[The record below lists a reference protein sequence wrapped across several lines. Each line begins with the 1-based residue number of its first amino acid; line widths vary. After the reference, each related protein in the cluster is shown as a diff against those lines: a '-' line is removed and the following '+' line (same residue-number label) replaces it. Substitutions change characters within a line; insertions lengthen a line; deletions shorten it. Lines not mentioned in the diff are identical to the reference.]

1 MVLDAQKMEILMEKY
16 LVIQTAFIGD
26 AVLTLPMI
34 QKLKELN
41 PDTLIDVIAIPST
54 AEIFRLSPA
63 VSHVHIL
70 DKRGLHKNLFR
81 FYKFG
86 KFIKQN
92 NYSRIYAPHRS
103 LRTSLLVMLSGVRE
117 TYGFN
122 VNSLP
127 HIYKY
132 VADYESASH
141 EVERNLRLIRF
152 PVENGNWKVL
162 PEVNLPSEIENKID
176 EYLRKFGKKNRFA
189 AVAPGSV
196 WNTKI
201 YPPEYMDEIIRFLS
215 RKYEQVFIIGG
226 DSDKE
231 ICNAFEDRIKGN
243 VISAAGNFRLAE
255 SIALLGH
262 MDILISNDSAP
273 AHLGMCADIP
283 VLMLYCST
291 VPDFGFYPYNKKS
304 YFLSFDDLFCKPCG
318 IHGFDECPLGSF
330 ACGYNLKPETVIE
343 KIKEMI
349 DA

>member
-1 MVLDAQKMEILMEKY
+1 MEKY

-41 PDTLIDVIAIPST
+41 PESLIDVISIPST
-54 AEIFRLSPA
+54 SMIFSLSPY
-63 VSHVHIL
+63 VSYVHVF
-70 DKRGLHKNLFR
+70 DKRDRHKNLLSL
-81 FYKFG
+81 YKFG

-103 LRTSLLVMLSGVRE
+103 LRTSLLVLFSGLRE
-117 TYGFN
+117 TYGFD
-122 VNSLP
+122 VNSLH

-132 VADYESASH
+132 LAAYENASH
-141 EVERNLRLIRF
+141 EVERNLRLIHY
-152 PVENGNWKVL
+152 PIEDGNWKIL
-162 PEVNLPSEIENKID
+162 PEVHIPAEAESKVDN
-176 EYLRKFGKKNRFA
+176 YLRGSGEKRKFA

-215 RKYEQVFIIGG
+215 AEYEQVFVIGG
-226 DSDKE
+226 ESDKE
-231 ICNAFEDRIKGN
+231 ICSSIAERIKGN
-243 VISAAGNFRLAE
+243 VISAAGNFSLAE

-262 MDILISNDSAP
+262 MQILISNDSAP

-318 IHGFDECPLGSF
+318 IHGFNECPLGNF
-330 ACGYNLKPETVIE
+330 ACGYNLKPETVI
-343 KIKEMI
+343 KKVKEMMSG
-349 DA
+349 

>member
-1 MVLDAQKMEILMEKY
+1 MEKY

-26 AVLTLPMI
+26 AILSLPMI
-34 QKLKELN
+34 QKLRELN
-41 PDTLIDVIAIPST
+41 PESSIDVIAIPAT
-54 AEIFRLSPA
+54 AIIFSLSPA
-63 VSHVHIL
+63 VNHVHIF
-70 DKRGLHKNLFR
+70 DKRGKHKNLLSLH
-81 FYKFG
+81 KFG

-132 VADYESASH
+132 LAGYEKASH
-141 EVERNLRLIRF
+141 EVERNLRLIQF
-152 PVENGNWKVL
+152 PVDGDNWRILPKVNI
-162 PEVNLPSEIENKID
+162 PSQAVSKVNNYLSE
-176 EYLRKFGKKNRFA
+176 FGEEKKFA

-196 WNTKI
+196 WKTKI
-201 YPPEYMDEIIRFLS
+201 YPSEYMEEIIRFLS
-215 RKYEQVFIIGG
+215 GEYEQVFIIGG
-226 DSDKE
+226 ESDNE
-231 ICNAFEDRIKGN
+231 ICSSFADKQKGN
-243 VISAAGNFRLAE
+243 VISVAGNFNLAE
-255 SIALLGH
+255 SIALLGQ
-262 MDILISNDSAP
+262 MKILISNDSAP

-330 ACGYNLKPETVIE
+330 VCGYNLKPETVIE
-343 KIKEMI
+343 KIKEMMNG
-349 DA
+349 

>member
-1 MVLDAQKMEILMEKY
+1 MEKF

-41 PDTLIDVIAIPST
+41 PDSLIDVIAIPST
-54 AEIFRLSPA
+54 TEIFGLSPA
-63 VSHVHIL
+63 VNHVHVF
-70 DKRGLHKNLFR
+70 DKRGKHKNLYR
-81 FYKFG
+81 LYKFA

-103 LRTSLLVMLSGVRE
+103 LRTSILVMLSGVSE

-122 VNSLP
+122 INSLP

-132 VADYESASH
+132 LSEYENASH
-141 EVERNLRLIRF
+141 EVERNLRLIRY
-152 PVENGNWKVL
+152 PIEENNWRVL
-162 PEVNLPSEIENKID
+162 PQVKLPSVAENKVAD
-176 EYLRKFGKKNRFA
+176 YLRESETSQDFA

-201 YPPEYMDEIIRFLS
+201 YPPEYMEEIIRFLS
-215 RKYEQVFIIGG
+215 KEYAKVFIIGG
-226 DSDKE
+226 ESDKE
-231 ICNAFEDRIKGN
+231 ICDGFAERINGN
-243 VISAAGNFRLAE
+243 IISVAGKFNFAE
-255 SIALLGH
+255 SIALLSRAK
-262 MDILISNDSAP
+262 ILISNDSAP

-304 YFLSFDDLFCKPCG
+304 YFLSFNDLYCKPCG
-318 IHGFDECPLGSF
+318 IHGFDKCPLGNF
-330 ACGYNLKPETVIE
+330 ACGFKLKPDTVIQ
-343 KIKEMI
+343 KIKEMMN
-349 DA
+349 D